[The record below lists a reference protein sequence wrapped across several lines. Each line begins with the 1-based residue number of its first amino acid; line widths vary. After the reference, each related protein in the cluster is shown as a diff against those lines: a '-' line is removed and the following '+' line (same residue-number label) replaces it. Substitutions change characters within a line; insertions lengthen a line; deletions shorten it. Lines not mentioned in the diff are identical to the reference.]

1 MNRVEG
7 LNIRHSPASGLL
19 QIGLRLAG
27 SLPPG
32 TVHGRLRGLPPLT
45 NAAVEIIPA
54 PGGEIR
60 VEATAV
66 LPPGVGPEAVRLLLS
81 SGEAPLLSLAPLP
94 AVQERAGLATLEP
107 LDGGGAAV
115 RAWAEAGLSPGL
127 LVDHRAEPLQRAGG
141 GLWQARLP
149 EAPVRLAVTLGPDR
163 GLVTNPLSAWMAP
176 NPAPD
181 PCLDAL
187 HGRHAGQVAWL
198 IGNGPSVRPEEL
210 DRLQGRLSIAF
221 NRFHLAQGSMRFR
234 PT

>member
-115 RAWAEAGLSPGL
+115 RDDDPRQVGAAVVAGGVGMVEQLRAVVGAEDEGAPDGDGLLSGEVGAGL
-127 LVDHRAEPLQRAGG
+127 
-141 GLWQARLP
+141 
-149 EAPVRLAVTLGPDR
+149 
-163 GLVTNPLSAWMAP
+163 
-176 NPAPD
+176 
-181 PCLDAL
+181 
-187 HGRHAGQVAWL
+187 
-198 IGNGPSVRPEEL
+198 
-210 DRLQGRLSIAF
+210 
-221 NRFHLAQGSMRFR
+221 
-234 PT
+234 